1 MTWCE
6 IGDESLNPLKIK
18 GFRNPVI
25 GSNPPM
31 IKTGV
36 VAVVCHSGSSSIL
49 NKRRCHMYGIAFI
62 SWNQTA

>member
-36 VAVVCHSGSSSIL
+36 VAVDCHSGSSSIL
-49 NKRRCHMYGIAFI
+49 NKRR
-62 SWNQTA
+62 